1 MGIGSLSG
9 YVASSLTWLV
19 AIQVT
24 PGMPDRIE
32 ETLSIRVAHF
42 QAQVVTL
49 LGEGVYPSLSLT
61 LPRVRSPE
69 YQQALV
75 EAQESLQRAAAAKPE
90 VVPRYAHRLLPN
102 GSSWHTLYHSTA
114 CTPT

>member
-1 MGIGSLSG
+1 MLTSL
-9 YVASSLTWLV
+9 LTLLMR
-19 AIQVT
+19 IQVT

-42 QAQVVTL
+42 QPQVVTL

-75 EAQESLQRAAAAKPE
+75 EAQESIQRAAAAKAE
-90 VVPRYAHRLLPN
+90 VVPRCVLHASMHVFC
-102 GSSWHTLYHSTA
+102 WE
-114 CTPT
+114 

>member
-1 MGIGSLSG
+1 MLRQQHADGD
-9 YVASSLTWLV
+9 YVV
-19 AIQVT
+19 QVT
-24 PGMPDRIE
+24 PGMPDQIK
-32 ETLSIRVAHF
+32 ETFSIRVAHF
-42 QAQVVTL
+42 QPQVVTL

-90 VVPRYAHRLLPN
+90 VVPRYQHK
-102 GSSWHTLYHSTA
+102 GSPLQCCEDQVHTTLHVFV
-114 CTPT
+114 